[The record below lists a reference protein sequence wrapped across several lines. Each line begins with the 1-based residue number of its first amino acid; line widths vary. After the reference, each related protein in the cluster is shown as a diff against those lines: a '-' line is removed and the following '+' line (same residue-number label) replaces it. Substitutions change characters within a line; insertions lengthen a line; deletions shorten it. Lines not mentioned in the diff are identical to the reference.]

1 MVIDFHTHIFPPS
14 FREERGEYARR
25 DATFA
30 ALFSDPRSRMA
41 TAEELIAAMDKA
53 QVDAAVAMGI
63 GWTDADM
70 GRQANDYIIDAV
82 ARYPDRLIEFCSVN
96 PSWGERAVEELER
109 CAAVGLKGVGELH
122 PDTQGFDLG
131 SREAMAAVM
140 EAARRLGLP
149 VLTHSSEPVGH
160 LYPGKGTTTPGVL
173 YAFARSFPE
182 NTIVCAHWGGGLPFY
197 TLMPE
202 LHGELGNV
210 YYDTAASPFLYRQE
224 IFSTVV
230 DITGSERILFGTD
243 FPLIRH
249 RRLLGQVEDSFIG
262 PEDRANILRR
272 NARALLGI

>member
-109 CAAVGLKGVGELH
+109 WA
-122 PDTQGFDLG
+122 
-131 SREAMAAVM
+131 
-140 EAARRLGLP
+140 
-149 VLTHSSEPVGH
+149 
-160 LYPGKGTTTPGVL
+160 
-173 YAFARSFPE
+173 
-182 NTIVCAHWGGGLPFY
+182 
-197 TLMPE
+197 
-202 LHGELGNV
+202 
-210 YYDTAASPFLYRQE
+210 
-224 IFSTVV
+224 
-230 DITGSERILFGTD
+230 
-243 FPLIRH
+243 
-249 RRLLGQVEDSFIG
+249 
-262 PEDRANILRR
+262 
-272 NARALLGI
+272 

>member
-82 ARYPDRLIEFCSVN
+82 ARYPDRLIGFCSVN

-109 CAAVGLKGVGELH
+109 CAAAGLKGVGELH

-230 DITGSERILFGTD
+230 DIAGSERILFGTD

-249 RRLLGQVEDSFIG
+249 RRLLGQVEDSSIG
-262 PEDRANILRR
+262 PEDRANILGR